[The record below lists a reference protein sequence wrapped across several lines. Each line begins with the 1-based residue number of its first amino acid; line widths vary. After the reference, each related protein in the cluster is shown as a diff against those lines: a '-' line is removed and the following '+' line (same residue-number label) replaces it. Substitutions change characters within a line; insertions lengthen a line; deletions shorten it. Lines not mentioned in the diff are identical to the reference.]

1 MIARADLA
9 ICILTVAI
17 LVVGCAKQKSI
28 TRAKGLWLGP
38 IAQSESKGLSFAG
51 IKPGEAW
58 SDVQARIEPTCRIVK
73 RNANRYSVICPSW
86 SFEVQTKTE
95 QRGLEQIEVLFG
107 DSGVNL
113 MQDGR
118 LIAPLREP
126 TFLSQVRLDNLIRL
140 RTEPSLVEYS
150 DTKTCLVLQHLGAR
164 KEIAVIS
171 LSTK

>member
-1 MIARADLA
+1 MPDWNQDELDLGQHRCIPEPGRNCGRVVLGLPTLPGRKPELGSNSALLPGTGKMIARADLA

-28 TRAKGLWLGP
+28 TRAKGQWLGP

-95 QRGLEQIEVLFG
+95 QRIP
-107 DSGVNL
+107 
-113 MQDGR
+113 M
-118 LIAPLREP
+118 IHCHILR
-126 TFLSQVRLDNLIRL
+126 
-140 RTEPSLVEYS
+140 
-150 DTKTCLVLQHLGAR
+150 
-164 KEIAVIS
+164 
-171 LSTK
+171 